1 MPFFLVIAVIIGA
14 GSLITASVAAPQLTA
29 LNNCL
34 QPRGALGAAPSSAG
48 MGTTPPIAEEE

>member
-14 GSLITASVAAPQLTA
+14 GSLITASVVKLDMKD
-29 LNNCL
+29 CL
-34 QPRGALGAAPSSAG
+34 QPTSPG